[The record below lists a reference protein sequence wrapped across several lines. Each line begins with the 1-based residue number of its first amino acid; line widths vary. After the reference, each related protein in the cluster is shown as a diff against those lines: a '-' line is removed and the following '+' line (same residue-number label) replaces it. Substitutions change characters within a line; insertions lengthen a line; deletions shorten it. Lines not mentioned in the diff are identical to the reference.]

1 MQTSATVA
9 RSGFISELFAG
20 VGFLRRG
27 FGMWITSPKLMLLG
41 AIPAVIVGAIY
52 VAGIVTL
59 FLNIDS
65 VAAWITPFANDWTE
79 AVRTVV
85 RLAAT
90 LAIVV
95 VGMLLAAYTFVAV
108 TLAVGDPFYER
119 IWKQVEVRL
128 GDAPP
133 ELELG
138 VWRSIGKAVGDAIRL
153 LIPAIG
159 VGLLVFACGLIPL
172 VGSPIAIVLGALFGG
187 WLLVVELTGFA
198 FDARGFTVSQRR
210 RALRVR
216 RPRSLG
222 FGIVTYLLFLIPTA
236 AVVVMPAAVAG
247 AAMLSR
253 DALAAAGTTAARP
266 SSESRPSTPSKE
278 I

>member
-1 MQTSATVA
+1 MQTAA
-9 RSGFISELFAG
+9 APPRSGFLSELFAG

-27 FGMWITSPKLMLLG
+27 FGIWLTSPRLMLLG
-41 AIPAVIVGAIY
+41 AIPAFIVGLIY

-59 FLNIDS
+59 FFNIDALA
-65 VAAWITPFANDWTE
+65 VWITPFANDWVD
-79 AVRTVV
+79 AAQTVT

-95 VGMLLAAYTFVAV
+95 GGVLLAAYTFVAV

-138 VWRSIGKAVGDAIRL
+138 FWRSAGKAIGDAIRL

-159 VGLLVFACGLIPL
+159 VGLLIFACGFIPL
-172 VGSPIAIVLGALFGG
+172 VGSIIALTLGAILGG

-210 RALRVR
+210 RALRQS

-222 FGIVTYLLFLIPTA
+222 FGLVTYLLFLIPTA
-236 AVVVMPAAVAG
+236 AVFVMPAAVAG

-253 DALAAAGTTAARP
+253 DAMAVAGTTAARP
-266 SSESRPSTPSKE
+266 SDRPKE
-278 I
+278 IQK